1 MIHIYQDKIKS
12 KGLKKILTTML
23 TNVYTGKYNQ
33 LLYEF
38 IRVENAIMLKRTFF
52 LIIIFVLV
60 GSPGFCKMK
69 GLSDKQ
75 LQNFVSNES
84 ICYEKIVKAC
94 DESDKPEAVR
104 ETSKTKE
111 KDQLETLEDT
121 LDNMRYSTEVAPPVN
136 NVSSGFLNK
145 PPTMVYINV
154 HSNGQHDTQVV
165 K

>member
-1 MIHIYQDKIKS
+1 MKV
-12 KGLKKILTTML
+12 TT
-23 TNVYTGKYNQ
+23 
-33 LLYEF
+33 
-38 IRVENAIMLKRTFF
+38 MLKRTFF
-52 LIIIFVLV
+52 LFLV
-60 GSPGFCKMK
+60 FMLSGSYGFCKMK
-69 GLSDKQ
+69 GLSEKQ

-104 ETSKTKE
+104 ETSKSKE

-121 LDNMRYSTEVAPPVN
+121 LDNMRYSSEVVTPVN
-136 NVSSGFLNK
+136 TVSSDFLNK
-145 PPTMVYINV
+145 PPTIVYINV